1 MLGTATGG
9 WRDMLKTG
17 QAWEPIQNHN
27 PGSPNFH
34 KTSLYKLKH
43 PLQQKF
49 RINRARIL
57 FSDFPQLKTITAAT
71 IWFHNMVKF
80 PLWSWRYL
88 GTFWWNN
95 LHQAV
100 HVMVLFPAGS
110 HSMKIN
116 AYTFLHK
123 KHLYIYLD
131 IHTTLSLKKKIE
143 GTVIKYL
150 WNNWTMTIFLSSVDN
165 KRMARL
171 LLLQSIPSRD
181 FGYAKLF
188 NQEI

>member
-1 MLGTATGG
+1 MLSVLNWIAYSLLFKVFGWNFKNVYLFVWIAWKELHNLPKGVVQMLGTATGG

-34 KTSLYKLKH
+34 KTLLYKLKH

-57 FSDFPQLKTITAAT
+57 FSDFPQLKKITAAT

-80 PLWSWRYL
+80 PLWSRRYL

-123 KHLYIYLD
+123 KYLYICLD
-131 IHTTLSLKKKIE
+131 IYTYNPFIEKKK
-143 GTVIKYL
+143 
-150 WNNWTMTIFLSSVDN
+150 
-165 KRMARL
+165 
-171 LLLQSIPSRD
+171 
-181 FGYAKLF
+181 
-188 NQEI
+188 

>member
-57 FSDFPQLKTITAAT
+57 FSDFPQLKKITAVT

-80 PLWSWRYL
+80 PLWSRRYL

-165 KRMARL
+165 KGMARL

-181 FGYAKLF
+181 FGYAKFF